1 MRCSV
6 IRPATPRFFGE
17 CQLVQ
22 IADRRESGRY
32 TGRVIAKR
40 IPLILLFS
48 VLGGCVF
55 LYIRHETRGHDLV
68 VRPNKLTLLADGN
81 IHDAFVIRLANGGKL
96 PERKIGT
103 NLPNLRL
110 LQLGPKQVDGQL
122 RAPVMPQRQKVLLTF
137 RKQMTVVPITFV
149 FDNTDSFEDGTPDFL
164 RLHSEEDRQAFRA
177 WFSTIAETMAAEPK
191 EDLPPEINDCA
202 ALLRYAYR
210 EALHTHDAGWLQDQH
225 LAALAMFPSVQQ
237 YQYPQTPLG
246 VSLFRVKPGPFV
258 SSDLANGSFAQF
270 ADAKTLMQ
278 LNTYFV
284 SRDIHV
290 ARKGD
295 LIFFRQLEQNSPYH
309 SMAVTGED
317 AAWVVYHTGPIG
329 KAKGEMRRVA
339 IEDLLHHPDVR
350 WRPVPENSNFLG
362 VYRWNILREGN

>member
-1 MRCSV
+1 
-6 IRPATPRFFGE
+6 
-17 CQLVQ
+17 
-22 IADRRESGRY
+22 
-32 TGRVIAKR
+32 VIAKHAL
-40 IPLILLFS
+40 PILLC
-48 VLGGCVF
+48 VVVVGCALF
-55 LYIRHETRGHDLV
+55 YLRETSRTQRLV
-68 VRPNKLTLLADGN
+68 VEPGSLTLAADGS
-81 IHDAFVIRLANGGKL
+81 IHTAFKIHLAKHGDL
-96 PERKIGT
+96 PVTQIGS

-110 LQLGPKQVDGQL
+110 LQLNAKQVEGQVQ
-122 RAPVMPQRQKVLLTF
+122 APVMPQGQKVLLTF
-137 RKQMTVVPITFV
+137 RKQGITVPVTFV
-149 FDNTDSFEDGTPDFL
+149 LDNRDSFEDGTPDFL
-164 RLHSEEDRQAFRA
+164 RLHSEEDRQSFRA
-177 WFSTIAETMAAEPK
+177 WFSTVAETMAAEPK
-191 EDLPPEINDCA
+191 EDLPAEIDDCA

-210 EALHTHDAGWLQDQH
+210 VALHTHQLGWLQNQH
-225 LAALAMFPSVQQ
+225 LEDLAMLPSVQQ

-246 VSLFRVKPGPFV
+246 VSLFRIKLGPFV
-258 SSDLANGSFAQF
+258 SDDLTNGSFAQF

-278 LNTYFV
+278 RNTYFV

-309 SMAVTGED
+309 SMAVTGGD